1 MDLLILERIDDR
13 TALPD
18 AVWITPQQVGLLLG
32 GRSVEQLEDDRK
44 AGTGPKW
51 AKPFGERGAVRY
63 RLGAV
68 RDFMV
73 NTPEFGNMLEMRIA
87 LGSSTLLTF
96 SDFLDRGTLDD
107 TWPFLLHEGVPVD
120 FFKSLTL
127 GDALTDD
134 DRAVVLTLDEYLT
147 DRLAAGR
154 QAKVDAERAELL
166 AAAAQSAADSGVTP
180 LPKKE
185 PGPRGPRM

>member
-1 MDLLILERIDDR
+1 MDLLILERIEDR
-13 TALPD
+13 ASLPD
-18 AVWITPQQVGLLLG
+18 ALWITPQQVGLLLG

-51 AKPFGERGAVRY
+51 SKPFGERGAVRY

-68 RDFMV
+68 RDFMI
-73 NTPEFGNMLEMRIA
+73 NTPEFSNMLEMRIA
-87 LGSSTLLTF
+87 LGSSALLTF

-107 TWPFLLHEGVPVD
+107 TWPFLLREGVPVD

-134 DRAVVLTLDEYLT
+134 DRAVVLTLDGYLT
-147 DRLAAGR
+147 QRLAAGR
-154 QAKVDAERAELL
+154 QAKVAAERAELL
-166 AAAAQSAADSGVTP
+166 AAADSVKVDDNP
-180 LPKKE
+180 LPRS
-185 PGPRGPRM
+185 PGRRHSP